1 MEDDPKV
8 LKAFQEMKYAFG
20 EAIYEKKREKKLTYF
35 MLEEKCNM
43 YQQYLTRI
51 VSGGVNVSMFTM
63 VKLAQ
68 GLETPLSELF
78 LRADEIIKERY
89 DKSILK

>member
-1 MEDDPKV
+1 MDSCKTHAYF
-8 LKAFQEMKYAFG
+8 KAFFKYFN
-20 EAIYEKKREKKLTYF
+20 KREKKLTYF

-68 GLETPLSELF
+68 GLETPLAQL
-78 LRADEIIKERY
+78 
-89 DKSILK
+89 